1 MNRDHFLK
9 EGRRFLLSILLLLA
23 FQGAVAAVISDMS
36 VELTTDKA
44 RYNPGQTVQLTATG
58 NIPQNTMVRYRHGA
72 TVVEE
77 QPFHSLAQDNKWS
90 WTPPAIDFRGYL
102 VELYHK
108 VGSDEVILGTIA
120 VDVSSDWKRFPR
132 YGFVADFNNYSG
144 TVDKDA
150 NIRTEMAYL
159 NRLHINGVQ
168 FQDWHWKHHQPV
180 KFESNGTP
188 SQWYQDISKRYIGT
202 RYIKK
207 YIDVQ
212 HSYGM
217 KSIFYNLCYGA
228 WEDAVSDGVK
238 KEWGLFKRDNSGNYV
253 QDCHEL
259 KDWASDIYLQVPGN
273 SDWQEY
279 MKARNEEVYTNY
291 KFDGFQIDQLGDR
304 GTLYDYNHNTV
315 YLPDGFTS
323 FINAMKASRPEKSLI
338 MNAVHDYGAERIART
353 GNVDFCYNE
362 VWGGNGHEQFSHLYD
377 VIRNNDRY
385 GDHQLQTVFAAYMNY
400 DKAFEGG
407 SGDKLMNTPGVLLTD
422 AVMFALG
429 GAHIEMGDHMLCRE
443 YFPAASLA
451 MTDELKTAMIR
462 YYDFMTAYQNLLRG
476 ISSKAASSLKVETT
490 AGNVTVSAW
499 PPRANAIVSFSKNV
513 ENHQVVHLLN
523 FRGTSDLSWR
533 DVNGTRTKPTL
544 TENLPLTVTTNRTI
558 NKVWAAT
565 PDNIGGAVQE
575 LAFTQ
580 QNGKVSFTVPSLQY
594 WTMVVLESENIEEQL
609 LMTGEAVQRDG
620 YGAYDLHQAV
630 PLKRSDDGLTFTVTT
645 HLKGNKYFKFT
656 NGTDWATCTSFNAE
670 YSGYKFN
677 NSNRSTTVN
686 LLINGSND
694 YKFMVDADGDYD
706 VIVDLSQLRLKVVKA
721 GESQV
726 KVVLPDELPQETIS
740 IFDLRGRA
748 VSCEQYLNGTLP
760 RGIYILKQN
769 GMSRKIIIR

>member
-1 MNRDHFLK
+1 MNRFQILIKVCKFFLSA
-9 EGRRFLLSILLLLA
+9 LLVLS
-23 FQGAVAAVISDMS
+23 FQGAVAAVIADMS
-36 VELTTDKA
+36 VELSTDKA
-44 RYNPGQTVQLTATG
+44 HYAPGQTVKLTATG
-58 NIPQNTMVRYRHGA
+58 TVPSNAVVRYRDGA
-72 TVVEE
+72 TIVEE
-77 QPFHSLAQDNKWS
+77 QPFYSIVQDNKWS
-90 WTPPAIDFRGYL
+90 WMPPAIDFHGYL

-217 KSIFYNLCYGA
+217 KAIFYNLCYGA
-228 WEDAVSDGVK
+228 WEDAANDGVE
-238 KEWGLFKRDNSGNYV
+238 KEWGLYKRDNTGEYV

-279 MKARNEEVYTNY
+279 MKARNEEVYANY

-304 GTLYDYNHNTV
+304 GTVYDYNHNTF
-315 YLPDGFTS
+315 YLPDGFAS
-323 FINAMKASRPEKSLI
+323 FINAMKASRPEKCLI
-338 MNAVHDYGAERIART
+338 MNAVDDYGAESIART

-362 VWGGNGHEQFSHLYD
+362 VWGGNGHEKFLHLYD

-400 DKAFEGG
+400 DKAADGG
-407 SGDKLMNTPGVLLTD
+407 LGDKLMNTPGVLLTD

-429 GAHIEMGDHMLCRE
+429 GSHIEMGDHMLCRE
-443 YFPAASLA
+443 YFPAAPLA
-451 MTDELKTAMIR
+451 MTDELKAALIC
-462 YYDFMTAYQNLLRG
+462 YYDFLTAYQNLLRG
-476 ISSKAASSLKVETT
+476 ISSKAASSVKVQTSSN
-490 AGNVTVSAW
+490 NVTVSAW
-499 PPRANAIVSFSKNV
+499 PPRSNSIVTFSKNV
-513 ENHQVVHLLN
+513 DNRQVIHLLN
-523 FRGTSDLSWR
+523 FQNTNDLSWR
-533 DVNGTRTKPTL
+533 DVNGTRQEPPL
-544 TENLPLTVTTNRTI
+544 TENLPLTVNTLRSI
-558 NKVWAAT
+558 SKVWVAT
-565 PDNIGGAVQE
+565 PDYGGGAVQE
-575 LAFTQ
+575 INFTQ
-580 QNGKVSFTVPSLQY
+580 QNGKVTFTLPSLKY
-594 WTMVVLESENIEEQL
+594 WTMVVLESDNIEEQMFL
-609 LMTGEAVQRDG
+609 TGEAVQRDG

-630 PLKRSDDGLTFTVTT
+630 PLNRSANGKTFRVTT
-645 HLKGNKYFKFT
+645 HLKGNRLFKFT
-656 NGTDWATCTSFNAE
+656 NGQDWGTCTSFNAE
-670 YSGYKFN
+670 YAAYKFN
-677 NSNRSTTVN
+677 DTYHIHTGN
-686 LLINGSND
+686 LLINGAND

-706 VIVDLSQLRLKVVKA
+706 ITIDLRDLRIRVEKAGFATDVTAVNPEEESKDAPIYDLSGRVISKGQAANGSLPQGVYIIKQKGISRKVIVR
-721 GESQV
+721 
-726 KVVLPDELPQETIS
+726 
-740 IFDLRGRA
+740 
-748 VSCEQYLNGTLP
+748 
-760 RGIYILKQN
+760 
-769 GMSRKIIIR
+769 